1 MVVKKNQEPIV
12 NNDVQIIRQILFGE
26 HIEKLSAKLD
36 RLEKSVSDLKEALDK
51 ETKARLSEKEKEAGL
66 FKMLHQDL
74 KGELNAIQINLDEDL
89 DKKVQNQRKAIDRV
103 NRKVDRVIRQ
113 IRKDMTGHESQ
124 LENLVGSLASA
135 LTAYRPTEDENSD

>member
-135 LTAYRPTEDENSD
+135 LTAYRATEDENSD